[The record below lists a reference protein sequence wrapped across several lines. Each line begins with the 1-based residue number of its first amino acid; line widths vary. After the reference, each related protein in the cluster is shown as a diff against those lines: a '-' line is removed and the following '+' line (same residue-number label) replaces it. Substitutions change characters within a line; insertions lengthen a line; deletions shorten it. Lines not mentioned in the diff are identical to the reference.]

1 LIPTPTPEDDE
12 EYENMRRNYEADQ
25 NARRRNKG
33 EDLIWCTRLQRQE
46 NNLNQRAQQF
56 DLHEAHL
63 RRRESRCDRH
73 EIEVLTARLSGRGR
87 GSGSGSWS
95 E

>member
-1 LIPTPTPEDDE
+1 
-12 EYENMRRNYEADQ
+12 MRRNYEADQ

-33 EDLIWCTRLQRQE
+33 EDLIWCTRLQKQE
-46 NNLNQRAQQF
+46 YNLNQRAQQF
-56 DLHEAHL
+56 DLREAHL
-63 RRRESRCDRH
+63 RRHESKCDHH

-87 GSGSGSWS
+87 GSRSGSGS